1 MSSNGIACNIAF
13 SAWWTCGFS
22 SCGCGSGR
30 RSASGEQA
38 FHSQNGSWLSF
49 GRLHISKSNSMG
61 WCVHATLR
69 LACRAA
75 DAGPEWL
82 HEPGGA
88 PRGDWRVRRAA
99 ATGPD
104 WLHEPGSAEWQT
116 SQCRHS
122 HRIVS
127 PHTRSTALATQVV
140 AARCAVPEAQ
150 ILLQGALLA
159 MVAEDSSSR
168 IRWRG
173 VKEDLHRV
181 PFRAHDAFEPGRGG
195 SRH

>member
-69 LACRAA
+69 LAMYTR
-75 DAGPEWL
+75 GPSGVGSL
-82 HEPGGA
+82 TGHGCA
-88 PRGDWRVRRAA
+88 LL
-99 ATGPD
+99 TGPN
-104 WLHEPGSAEWQT
+104 HGPNVQF
-116 SQCRHS
+116 
-122 HRIVS
+122 S
-127 PHTRSTALATQVV
+127 PQSV
-140 AARCAVPEAQ
+140 AQ
-150 ILLQGALLA
+150 
-159 MVAEDSSSR
+159 
-168 IRWRG
+168 
-173 VKEDLHRV
+173 
-181 PFRAHDAFEPGRGG
+181 
-195 SRH
+195 